1 MRTLLGF
8 LLVTVSIVLLPS
20 CMEERTAFPTPMA
33 SPPTWRGITPGV
45 TTEQQVVI
53 LLGQPA
59 RKEQVSEFT
68 CFVYPSEIGV
78 NAWPHKVYLANGI
91 VYRIKENVPISREKY
106 ISLSVFI
113 ERYGDPQKVTWAALW
128 PQTRTFVFPEHGI
141 SVVADHVGEPPE
153 RYRVWQIDYFVP
165 MSLESYMRIWGK
177 FLPKENPD
185 PRHDPYPEDFYHT
198 PWVTVTPN
206 PQQATPI
213 ITRAA
218 PTKQSQ

>member
-1 MRTLLGF
+1 MRTLLGI
-8 LLVTVSIVLLPS
+8 LLVTTSVALLSS
-20 CMEERTAFPTPMA
+20 CIEERTVFPTPMA
-33 SPPTWRGITPGV
+33 SPPTWRGITPGI
-45 TTEQQVVI
+45 TTEQQLVA
-53 LLGQPA
+53 LWGQPS
-59 RKEQVSEFT
+59 RKEQLDGFIWYA
-68 CFVYPSEIGV
+68 YPTEYGGE
-78 NAWPHKVYLANGI
+78 AWPNAAYLADGV
-91 VYRIKENVPISREKY
+91 VYRIEEAVPISREKY
-106 ISLSVFI
+106 TSLSVFI
-113 ERYGDPQKVTWAALW
+113 ERYGDPQKVTWAAVH

-141 SVVADHVGEPPE
+141 SVVADHAGEPPE

-165 MSLESYMRIWGK
+165 MSLESYMRIWGQ

-218 PTKQSQ
+218 PTKKSQ